1 MKSDK
6 VLEHL
11 NYIQKRI
18 FKGFALYLTSNTL
31 SNETHQQ
38 LNTLLI
44 PLVQEK
50 KALLFP
56 LKNKDIV
63 LFFNNNK
70 APVLMDL
77 MFQLKNKYP
86 LLKQHSFDL
95 KKQFDALFKMIYDIQ
110 IFPSQKQALKVLKK
124 IPKEQLTL
132 EILDILLNQLTPAY
146 LLENLPIQNGCLKL
160 DLTYLRQ
167 KLFPNIDLN
176 SNPELTEILYR
187 QLTKRLSYTADLF
200 YPICV
205 CDLSDETPNKIILR
219 LSDILTHFSHYQA
232 FRHTHPETRIF
243 IEKDIT
249 APAINE
255 HKLKDCFV
263 SFL

>member
-18 FKGFALYLTSNTL
+18 FKGFALYLTSNIL

-50 KALLFP
+50 KALLFS

-124 IPKEQLTL
+124 I
-132 EILDILLNQLTPAY
+132 
-146 LLENLPIQNGCLKL
+146 
-160 DLTYLRQ
+160 
-167 KLFPNIDLN
+167 
-176 SNPELTEILYR
+176 
-187 QLTKRLSYTADLF
+187 
-200 YPICV
+200 
-205 CDLSDETPNKIILR
+205 IIKNMLM
-219 LSDILTHFSHYQA
+219 I
-232 FRHTHPETRIF
+232 I
-243 IEKDIT
+243 
-249 APAINE
+249 
-255 HKLKDCFV
+255 
-263 SFL
+263 